1 MTTFERF
8 PSFSVM
14 DDAAMAPS
22 GHFREDSLAESCVCV
37 SYELHWCQ
45 EVDCRGTSRASTHS
59 VSVIFENSLK
69 IKPSRKVSWRRA
81 KCSLCSTRRVRVSG
95 DAVGGREFHSAGSQ
109 MGSVG
114 FTVRNIKPRTC
125 RPAAHPARRTPSV
138 RTTLPPKISP
148 HWRA

>member
-22 GHFREDSLAESCVCV
+22 GHFRRDGQTESCVCV

-45 EVDCRGTSRASTHS
+45 EVDCRGTSRATTHL

-69 IKPSRKVSWRRA
+69 IPPSRKVSWRRA
-81 KCSLCSTRRVRVSG
+81 KCSVSGVRCVRVSG
-95 DAVGGREFHSAGSQ
+95 VRVGARE
-109 MGSVG
+109 
-114 FTVRNIKPRTC
+114 
-125 RPAAHPARRTPSV
+125 
-138 RTTLPPKISP
+138 
-148 HWRA
+148 